1 MLGDFETCILEG
13 VERSLMTAMRRRK
26 QYVITYEIRDC
37 EHDFVTFARSESDAI
52 GRFYAE
58 AHKAGCNIEKMK
70 WFAKEATITEIVCIG
85 YVDDSGRKMWCPD
98 EDEQRFNELC
108 NNNFVPPFP
117 LWKIKQCV
125 ETCIHDQI
133 INFGESK
140 END

>member
-13 VERSLMTAMRRRK
+13 VERSLMAAMRRRK
-26 QYVITYEIRDC
+26 RYAVTYEIRDC
-37 EHDFVTFARSESDAI
+37 EHDFVTFARSGCDAVA
-52 GRFYAE
+52 RFYAE
-58 AHKAGCNIEKMK
+58 APKTRNVEKMK

-108 NNNFVPPFP
+108 NNGFVSPFP

-125 ETCIHDQI
+125 EDCIHDQI
-133 INFGESK
+133 VNFGEGQ